1 MKNMK
6 KILSIVCLLFL
17 FSASSLAARTITD
30 LGGRAME
37 VPDKIERI
45 VALRGALSLVCYLN
59 LADRVVGV
67 EHHETTKTSWVG
79 SRGRSYRMANPGL
92 GDLLIIGSRNKPQP
106 EKIIG
111 IKPDIIL
118 IGSGGKHLADQLE
131 RQTSIPVVVVESG
144 DLGGSKE
151 RFYRSLHLIG
161 KLCGVEKRSRAV
173 SDQIEEQIAEL
184 ARRTQ
189 DLSPSERKKVY
200 VGGLQFKVAHGIL
213 GTSRSYPP
221 FQMVAADNVVDKLT
235 AKHKLIRGRFSIKKE
250 TFINLDP
257 EVLFICESGL
267 SMVSKELDEP
277 LYSNLKA
284 RHNDQVYLLMPHY
297 YGADPATV
305 LSEAWYIGKVLY
317 PERFRDIEIADLADQ
332 FYTFFVGRPLYRE
345 MAEIFGGFSKLSDLT
360 CPR

>member
-1 MKNMK
+1 MK
-6 KILSIVCLLFL
+6 KILPMVFLLSL
-17 FSASSLAARTITD
+17 FIASPLAARTITD
-30 LGGRAME
+30 LSGRTLE
-37 VPDKIERI
+37 LPDKIERI

-79 SRGRSYRMANPGL
+79 ARGRSYRMANPGL
-92 GDLLIIGSRNKPQP
+92 GDLPIIGSRNKPQP

-118 IGSGGKHLADQLE
+118 LGSGGERLAGQLE
-131 RQTSIPVVVVESG
+131 RQTGIPVVVVESG
-144 DLGGSKE
+144 DLGGSKP
-151 RFYRSLHLIG
+151 RFYSSLHLIG
-161 KLCGVEKRSRAV
+161 KLCGVEKRSQEV
-173 SDQIEEQIAEL
+173 TDQIETQIAEL

-189 DLSPSERKKVY
+189 ELSPAERKRVY
-200 VGGLQFKVAHGIL
+200 IGGLQFKVAHGIL

-221 FQMVAADNVVDKLT
+221 FEMVKADNVVDKLT
-235 AKHKLIRGRFSIKKE
+235 VKRKLIRGRFSIKKE

-267 SMVSKELDEP
+267 GMVTKELEEP
-277 LYSNLKA
+277 LYQNLTA
-284 RHNDQVYLLMPHY
+284 RHSDQIYLLMPHY

-317 PERFRDIEIADLADQ
+317 PERFQDIEIADLADQ
-332 FYTFFVGRPLYRE
+332 LYTFFVGRPLYKE
-345 MAEIFGGFSKLSDLT
+345 MAEIFGGFTKLSELG
-360 CPR
+360 CSQ